1 MKGSVE
7 SRSGS
12 GALEVIFKQ
21 PNKALIKQTTAQ
33 GLFTRGTNGATA
45 WAQTAKGVTEITGEG
60 LKRSVASIAQ
70 FNLIKTPDSVANAT
84 VTGMAR
90 VDDRDTYVLTLEN
103 SATESTQ
110 LFFDVES
117 GLLLRRVNVTNTML
131 GPLNVQWDFSDY
143 RDVNGLKFPFV
154 IRTADVASFDT
165 TIRSFKEIK
174 IDSTID
180 DHIFDLPQEPR

>member
-1 MKGSVE
+1 MS
-7 SRSGS
+7 
-12 GALEVIFKQ
+12 L
-21 PNKALIKQTTAQ
+21 
-33 GLFTRGTNGATA
+33 
-45 WAQTAKGVTEITGEG
+45 
-60 LKRSVASIAQ
+60 
-70 FNLIKTPDSVANAT
+70 
-84 VTGMAR
+84 M
-90 VDDRDTYVLTLEN
+90 TLEN

-110 LFFDVES
+110 LYFDVQS

-174 IDSTID
+174 IDPTID